1 MKKFTL
7 IIGIL
12 VAANVLNAQGRKE
25 KAREKV
31 EIKIAEH
38 KERLNLTEDQVGD
51 LKKLREEMKPQ
62 LEEIRKDES
71 LSRSDKM
78 RAHADLLDERDAEL
92 EKILDEDQLAELDEI
107 RKEVQKQREERME
120 KRRERRAGDDG

>member
-25 KAREKV
+25 KAQEKV

>member
-25 KAREKV
+25 KVREKV

-120 KRRERRAGDDG
+120 KRRERRAGDDR

>member
-120 KRRERRAGDDG
+120 KRRERRAGDDR